1 MYCESYEVS
10 VIEINMNMQNSKFS
24 ENVKETLKR
33 HIISDNLNKRKQQLE
48 TNIARIKN
56 EQPPTSDVDVNSQ
69 HMLLANVF
77 VDYLRS
83 HNLNYTYSVFL
94 KEASIASEDVVLR
107 EDLLELTRLHQSS
120 KIDRLNFDR
129 KQSVLEILYEVA
141 A

>member
-24 ENVKETLKR
+24 ENVKDTLKR